1 MEGQWKEENKRGV
14 KAGTTPQCFLSLA
27 PWSRNI
33 IVNISSELLAPIQ
46 TPASACAGG
55 GLAAGF
61 KPHHT
66 HTHTYIHTTTA
77 INPPPISS
85 ALKTRKAPQ
94 QQDVWSLK
102 SCPALITSPSFLKT
116 SKHMWLFDVP
126 LISANFKFSEF
137 LQ

>member
-1 MEGQWKEENKRGV
+1 MGQWKEENRRGV

-27 PWSRNI
+27 PRSRNI

-55 GLAAGF
+55 FSSRVQA
-61 KPHHT
+61 PSYTYRHT
-66 HTHTYIHTTTA
+66 HTPVLPLTTT
-77 INPPPISS
+77 PHLLST
-85 ALKTRKAPQ
+85 LKTRKAPQ

-102 SCPALITSPSFLKT
+102 SCPALITSPSFSKI
-116 SKHMWLFDVP
+116 SKHMWPFDVP